1 MHHSPLPTTAPLDL
15 KASKPVGMF
24 FQKLIRS
31 PEFTEFAVILKQLT
45 GLSMALNTPDVG
57 TIQHG
62 ISSDGGNPLCA
73 MIRGTSE
80 GARRCEGCDRRYH
93 ALAASKGKA
102 KLYTCHA
109 GFLDMAIPII
119 VQGQHG
125 ATISSGQVLSERP
138 SDEAFSRMRQR
149 LSWLPISA
157 TRLRKGYASAPWMPR
172 KRLATVMHLLE
183 IFSRNICESAWRIR
197 ELESN
202 LERPQI
208 RKARALIEE
217 RFRDPGLRLTDAA
230 VFVGIS
236 EAHFSHVFH
245 KETGIPFTSYV
256 QTRRVEEA
264 KQLLTTTDKTI
275 TEICF
280 ACGFNSLTHFNRVFR
295 RSTSCS
301 PSQYRALLPSDSVTH

>member
-138 SDEAFSRMRQR
+138 SDEAFKIVEVHLHHAGVCQHLSRRGCG
-149 LSWLPISA
+149 A
-157 TRLRKGYASAPWMPR
+157 GY
-172 KRLATVMHLLE
+172 V
-183 IFSRNICESAWRIR
+183 
-197 ELESN
+197 
-202 LERPQI
+202 
-208 RKARALIEE
+208 KA
-217 RFRDPGLRLTDAA
+217 G
-230 VFVGIS
+230 
-236 EAHFSHVFH
+236 
-245 KETGIPFTSYV
+245 
-256 QTRRVEEA
+256 
-264 KQLLTTTDKTI
+264 
-275 TEICF
+275 
-280 ACGFNSLTHFNRVFR
+280 
-295 RSTSCS
+295 
-301 PSQYRALLPSDSVTH
+301 